1 MPFTATEYTP
11 QQILTLPMEKN
22 DAEASTIG
30 QYLTS
35 LLHTLWVEKSGFS
48 GKRPFGNSS
57 WEFDIYKALIRANAV
72 EGILDED
79 GYIDDV
85 DSSEANS
92 LIFQV
97 ISFLYKADWALA
109 EEYREPEDWYV
120 VYLDLNGNGN
130 PVISDSFAIGFTEK
144 EAKAKVEDR
153 NKTTYSGVW
162 TAVHIPK

>member
-35 LLHTLWVEKSGFS
+35 LLHVLWIEKDGFD

-57 WEFDIYKALIRANAV
+57 WEHDIYKALIRANAV

-79 GYIDDV
+79 GYIEDV
-85 DSSEANS
+85 DSAEAND

-97 ISFLYKADWALA
+97 IAFLHKADWAKA
-109 EEYREPEDWYV
+109 QEYREPEDWYV

-130 PVISDSFAIGFTEK
+130 PVLSDSFGIGFTEK
-144 EAKAKVEDR
+144 EAKAKVEFR
-153 NKTTYSGVW
+153 NRTVSAGVW
-162 TAVHIPK
+162 TAVRIPK